1 MIRHAD
7 ASDPAALAVV
17 IPARDEADS
26 LRRLLPE
33 LRGALES
40 LRRPCEIIVV
50 DDGSRDATA
59 GVVADAAAGPG
70 PAVRL
75 VRTPPCGQSAAMAAG
90 VAATAAPLIAFLDA
104 DGQNDPAEL
113 PRLLAELDR
122 HAVDLVQGDRTAT
135 RCDGVHR
142 RLASWIGRVARRL
155 LLGDP
160 TRDTGCTLRVGRRD
174 LLAAIPLHETGMHRF
189 IPALVAAAGGRVRE
203 VPVTHRP
210 RIGGR
215 THYRAFG
222 RGLAGLR
229 GCRRVLA
236 WRAARPAGRTSPA
249 E

>member
-1 MIRHAD
+1 MSRPAG
-7 ASDPAALAVV
+7 ATDPAALAVI
-17 IPARDEADS
+17 IPARDEAEG
-26 LRRLLPE
+26 LRRLIPE
-33 LRGALES
+33 VRAAVDG
-40 LRRPCEIIVV
+40 LRRRCEVIVV

-59 GVVADAAAGPG
+59 VVVAEAAACPG

-75 VRTPPCGQSAAMAAG
+75 VRTPPRGQSAAMAAG
-90 VAATAAPLIAFLDA
+90 LAATAAPLVAFLDA
-104 DGQNDPAEL
+104 DGQNDPSEI
-113 PRLLAELDR
+113 PRLLGELEGR
-122 HAVDLVQGDRTAT
+122 AVDLVQGDRTMT

-142 RLASWIGRVARRL
+142 RLASWIGRIARRV

-160 TRDTGCTLRVGRRD
+160 TRDTGCTLRVGRRE
-174 LLAAIPLHETGMHRF
+174 LLAALPLHEAGMHRF
-189 IPALVAAAGGRVRE
+189 IPALVAAAGGRVHE
-203 VPVTHRP
+203 VPVSHRP

-236 WRAARPAGRTSPA
+236 WRATGPAGRMSPV